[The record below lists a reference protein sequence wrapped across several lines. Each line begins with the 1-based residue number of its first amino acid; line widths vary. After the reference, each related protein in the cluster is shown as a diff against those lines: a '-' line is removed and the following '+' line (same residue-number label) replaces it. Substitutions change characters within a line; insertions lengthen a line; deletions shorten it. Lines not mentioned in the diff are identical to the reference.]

1 MANQVS
7 KIDKAKAQIVLDHPF
22 FASILLKKQL
32 KADSSIPTL
41 CVDARG
47 NISYNEKFIDG
58 LTVPQVVW
66 ALCHEIGH
74 VIGQH
79 AVRRKHRDAF
89 KWNYAGDAWIND
101 MLDDAGVGQRI
112 DGTVNIEGSKDK
124 TTETIYD
131 TLPDQPK
138 GKNGQGDG
146 DGDQWDNGLGHDIK
160 DEDLTESEIKEIEAN
175 AKVEI
180 AQAAQAA
187 KARGKLSGK
196 LAEIVADIINV
207 KTPWYEILE
216 RYMTSKTQQDYTWTR
231 PNRRFIGLDLYLPSM
246 GTEPS
251 MGEVVLQI
259 DISGSVSKREIDY
272 YNGHVSR
279 IMKTC
284 NPSKVHV
291 IYTDTSVQHHE
302 VFDQGQEVKLSF
314 YSGGGTHMPA
324 GFDYCAEHGIEPE
337 VFVCL
342 TDGYTD
348 FGEQPDYPVV
358 WCISSEV
365 QAPFGENVHFEMEK

>member
-1 MANQVS
+1 MATQVS

-112 DGTVNIEGSKDK
+112 DGTVNIRGSKDK

-216 RYMTSKTQQDYTWTR
+216 RYMTSKTKQDYTWTR

-302 VFDQGQEVKLSF
+302 VFEQGQEVKLSF

-358 WCISSEV
+358 WCISSDV

>member
-1 MANQVS
+1 MATQVS

-112 DGTVNIEGSKDK
+112 DGTVNIQGSKDK

-291 IYTDTSVQHHE
+291 IYTDTAVQHHE

-348 FGEQPDYPVV
+348 FGEQPNYPVV

-365 QAPFGENVHFEMEK
+365 QAPFGENVHFEMER